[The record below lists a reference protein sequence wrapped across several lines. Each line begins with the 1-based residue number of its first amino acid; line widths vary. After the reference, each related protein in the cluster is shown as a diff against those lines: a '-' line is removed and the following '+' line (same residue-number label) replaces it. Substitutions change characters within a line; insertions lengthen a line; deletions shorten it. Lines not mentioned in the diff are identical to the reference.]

1 MQNSSFN
8 NTQYQGLSLLHKAS
22 LDPRQAR
29 KEMARDLYKKKG
41 IRDMGVLRAMETVPR
56 HLFVQEAFQAH
67 AYHDT
72 FLPIGYG
79 QTISQPST
87 VAKMTELLEVGNG
100 ARVLEVG
107 TGSGYQAAV
116 LATMGCHVFSLER
129 ISELSR
135 RTSRLLKSLGYIN
148 IQVHRSDGTLGFPQ
162 AAPYERIM
170 VTAGGP
176 KIPPPLLRQLSEG
189 GIMLIPVGEKPR
201 EQQLVRIKKINGA
214 IYTEYLD
221 HVIFV
226 NLVGDEGWRE

>member
-1 MQNSSFN
+1 MRNSSFN
-8 NTQYQGLSLLHKAS
+8 NYPYSDLSHSHGGS

-29 KEMARDLYKKKG
+29 KVMVRELYTKKG
-41 IRDMGVLRAMETVPR
+41 IKDMGVLRAMETVPR
-56 HLFVQEAFQAH
+56 HLFVQETFLAH
-67 AYHDT
+67 AYQDT
-72 FLPIGYG
+72 SLPIGYG

-100 ARVLEVG
+100 ARVLEIG
-107 TGSGYQAAV
+107 TGSGYQAAI
-116 LATMGCHVFSLER
+116 LAALGCHVFSLER
-129 ISELSR
+129 ILELSR
-135 RTSRLLKSLGYIN
+135 RTSQLLKKLGYGN

-162 AAPYERIM
+162 AAPYERII

-176 KIPPPLLRQLSEG
+176 KIPPPLLRQLADG

-201 EQQLVRIKKINGA
+201 EQQLLRIRKINGS

-221 HVIFV
+221 SVIFV